1 MAKIVYLRTDKNG
14 TKYYANYTCPRC
26 GGAGG
31 SDKWAFTGWTCYECG
46 GTGESPTP
54 VIEKEYTPEYRAKL
68 DERARKRAEAKRAKQ
83 VEEFNSN
90 RLVIAEKY
98 GFNPEGKI
106 YVVVG
111 NTYEIRE
118 ELKEAW
124 SRVRDEGVGVMGDFI
139 GKPFTAT
146 TMSELNYLVNAP
158 LESINR
164 ELREELGIELYV
176 NTLPQIEDNSVS
188 GFLMVKRVGEPVRF
202 I

>member
-1 MAKIVYLRTDKNG
+1 MDV
-14 TKYYANYTCPRC
+14 
-26 GGAGG
+26 
-31 SDKWAFTGWTCYECG
+31 S
-46 GTGESPTP
+46 
-54 VIEKEYTPEYRAKL
+54 
-68 DERARKRAEAKRAKQ
+68 
-83 VEEFNSN
+83 
-90 RLVIAEKY
+90 RLMIL
-98 GFNPEGKI
+98 
-106 YVVVG
+106 
-111 NTYEIRE
+111 
-118 ELKEAW
+118 LKEAW
-124 SRVRDEGVGVMGDFI
+124 SRVRGEGVGVMGDFI

>member
-1 MAKIVYLRTDKNG
+1 MIKARYIGVECELQSGKVYPIKT
-14 TKYYANYTCPRC
+14 RC
-26 GGAGG
+26 
-31 SDKWAFTGWTCYECG
+31 TGNKLVVSVRAY
-46 GTGESPTP
+46 
-54 VIEKEYTPEYRAKL
+54 KFEYNSL
-68 DERARKRAEAKRAKQ
+68 
-83 VEEFNSN
+83 EEFLKRWKVEAVYHGCKS
-90 RLVIAEKY
+90 RLMIL
-98 GFNPEGKI
+98 
-106 YVVVG
+106 
-111 NTYEIRE
+111 
-118 ELKEAW
+118 LKEAW